1 MQKTSWEKLHFLIFF
16 IPYTLFSSVH
26 YQLSIFLMRFRIDT
40 DIFRKAIDVASHATG
55 TNNLTPILENIL
67 IDAWYKRL
75 VLTGNNLEMAIEYII
90 EEKVDIEVEGRF
102 TISSKFL
109 TAYIALVQDKEVTVE
124 LEKWGSLR
132 FTTASSNTKFKGA
145 SADKFPI
152 IPNLVANTPLR
163 IESKD
168 LKTAI
173 EKTLFSTAD
182 GAVRPVL
189 AGIFL
194 HANKERL
201 IFASTDSF
209 RLSEFVVKTNSSES
223 YSPVI
228 IPKKTAAELARIV
241 NDENEKMPIELYFHE
256 NQLLAIRGN
265 IRLSSRLLSG
275 KFPEYDGFFP
285 KEFMTKTTILQS
297 DLVTSLRQANLVAR
311 ENNYNT
317 RIRSKHEWVVEIST
331 GDTEVGA
338 SSISISGS
346 VEWQEDIVWVN
357 AQYVLEALSV
367 IREDYVSFEYKSALS
382 PIIIKWVPGEDG
394 EYSYRHLIMP
404 LKI

>member
-1 MQKTSWEKLHFLIFF
+1 
-16 IPYTLFSSVH
+16 
-26 YQLSIFLMRFRIDT
+26 MRFRIDT
-40 DIFRKAIDVASHATG
+40 DLFRKAIETASHATG

-67 IDAWYKRL
+67 IEAGYKRL

-90 EEKVDIEVEGRF
+90 EDRIDIEAEGKF

-109 TAYIALVQDKEVTVE
+109 TSYIALVQDREVTVE

-132 FTTASSNTKFKGA
+132 FTTASSTTKFKWA
-145 SADKFPI
+145 SAEKFPV
-152 IPNLVANTPLR
+152 IPNLIAQNPLK
-163 IESKD
+163 IDTKD

-173 EKTLFSTAD
+173 DKTLFSTAD

-194 HANKERL
+194 KPSVSGL

-209 RLSEFVVKTNSSES
+209 RLSEFIVKTDIENPPQS
-223 YSPVI
+223 VI
-228 IPKKTAAELARIV
+228 IPKKTAQELSRIV
-241 NDENEKMPIELYFHE
+241 SDEDSIPQIELYFHE

-275 KFPEYDGFFP
+275 KFPDYESFFP
-285 KEFMTKTTILQS
+285 WEYKTKSIVLRS
-297 DLVTSLRQANLVAR
+297 DFITSLKQSNLVAR

-317 RIRSKHEWVVEIST
+317 RIRSKHEGTIEIST
-331 GDTEVGA
+331 GDTEIWA
-338 SSISISGS
+338 SNISIAGS
-346 VEWQEDIVWVN
+346 VEWQEDIVGIN
-357 AQYVLEALSV
+357 AQYLLETLSV
-367 IREDYVSFEYKSALS
+367 MREDYISLEYKSALS
-382 PIIIKWVPGEDG
+382 PIIIKWVPADDG
-394 EYSYRHLIMP
+394 KYSYRHLIMP